1 MPDRSGGGAGVR
13 LRPAGRIR
21 RPAPA
26 RAPAAAR
33 VSAAARA
40 AGQATPFLPWLVAL
54 VALSLTVSLVYSR
67 YLFADSYYDL
77 YAGRY
82 IVQHGIPHR
91 NVVTV
96 VAHGAPWIDQ
106 QWLAHVLY
114 YAAWAAG
121 GYPAVAVLSSLVLT
135 SGFAV
140 LMLAMRGR
148 GVPPARA
155 FLWTCGTVI
164 VYLGNI
170 PIRAQSF
177 AYPLFALTLWL
188 VVADS
193 RAPRPRARTWLVLP
207 VLVLWANT
215 HGSVLIGAAMVA
227 LYAGYRAVLGGT
239 LPSRGQ
245 APGPHGPGTPRG
257 PARLPFPLHCAR
269 PASRQ
274 APSRVAVLRRAGPP
288 AVLGYLALGATA
300 AGSVLCTPYGT
311 GVIGY
316 YKSVNRV
323 GPALSH
329 YVTEWQRP
337 NPLYLVSMG
346 FFALLMAVVIAVAV
360 AWRRGTRPDPVLA
373 AIALGLL
380 VMALTAIRNQA
391 YFAFAGSLLAAGTLA
406 RSNAG
411 RAPALSQAFS
421 RLTAGILAAAAL
433 IATGLIA
440 TEPAR
445 KFESLVPVRAIDVA
459 AVLAARHPGAR
470 ILADEWSSP
479 PTLWLHPATFGRVG
493 YDARLEQFSVA
504 QLRAYA
510 TFLSARRPGWQDL
523 LRGYDIVVVNRKQ
536 HDWLGTALTRLSGWQ
551 VAYSS
556 RDGLVL
562 ERAGRQAAS

>member
-1 MPDRSGGGAGVR
+1 MPDRSAAAARVDLRSIGR
-13 LRPAGRIR
+13 IQRPA
-21 RPAPA
+21 A
-26 RAPAAAR
+26 APAAAEAA
-33 VSAAARA
+33 AAARA

-54 VALSLTVSLVYSR
+54 VALSLMVTSVYSR

-96 VAHGAPWIDQ
+96 IAHGAPWIDQ

-121 GYPAVAVLSSLVLT
+121 GYPALAVLSSLVLT

-140 LMLAMRGR
+140 LMLAMHGR

-188 VVADS
+188 VVTDS
-193 RAPRPRARTWLVLP
+193 RAPRLRARTWLVLP

-215 HGSVLIGAAMVA
+215 HGSVLIGAAMVT
-227 LYAGYRAVLGGT
+227 LYAGHRAV
-239 LPSRGQ
+239 
-245 APGPHGPGTPRG
+245 
-257 PARLPFPLHCAR
+257 
-269 PASRQ
+269 
-274 APSRVAVLRRAGPP
+274 VAVLRRAGPR
-288 AVLGYLALGATA
+288 AATGYLVLGAAG

-311 GVIGY
+311 GVTGY

-323 GPALSH
+323 APALSH

-346 FFALLMAVVIAVAV
+346 FFALLTAVAIAVAV

-373 AIALGLL
+373 GIALGLL

-406 RSNAG
+406 RSMPG
-411 RAPALSQAFS
+411 RPPALSQAFS
-421 RLTAGILAAAAL
+421 RVTAGILAAAAL

-440 TEPAR
+440 TEPAG
-445 KFESLVPVRAIDVA
+445 KFESLVPVRAIDIA
-459 AVLAARHPGAR
+459 AALAARHPGTR

-479 PTLWLHPATFGRVG
+479 PALWLHPATFGRVG
-493 YDARLEQFSVA
+493 YDARLEQFSVT

-510 TFLSARRPGWQDL
+510 TFLSARRTGWQDL
-523 LRGYDIVVVNRKQ
+523 LRGYDIVVVNRRQ
-536 HDWLGTALTRLSGWQ
+536 HDWLGTALTRLPGWR

-562 ERAGRQAAS
+562 ERAGRQAG

>member
-1 MPDRSGGGAGVR
+1 MADRSGGGVR
-13 LRPAGRIR
+13 LGLRPAGRIQ
-21 RPAPA
+21 
-26 RAPAAAR
+26 RA
-33 VSAAARA
+33 AAARA
-40 AGQATPFLPWLVAL
+40 AGRVTPFLPWLVAL
-54 VALSLTVSLVYSR
+54 VALNLTVSLVYSR

-82 IVQHGIPHR
+82 IVQHGIPHH
-91 NVVTV
+91 NVVTA
-96 VAHGAPWIDQ
+96 VAHGASWIDQ

-135 SGFAV
+135 SSFAV
-140 LMLAMRGR
+140 LALAMRSR

-193 RAPRPRARTWLVLP
+193 QAPRPRARTWLVLP

-227 LYAGYRAVLGGT
+227 LYAGYRAVLAWGDT
-239 LPSRGQ
+239 LP
-245 APGPHGPGTPRG
+245 A
-257 PARLPFPLHCAR
+257 
-269 PASRQ
+269 
-274 APSRVAVLRRAGPP
+274 
-288 AVLGYLALGATA
+288 LGYLALGA
-300 AGSVLCTPYGT
+300 AGAVSVLCTPYGT

-323 GPALSH
+323 APALSH

-337 NPLYLVSMG
+337 NPLYLVSIG
-346 FFALLMAVVIAVAV
+346 FFALLIACVVAVAV

-380 VMALTAIRNQA
+380 AMALTAIRNQA
-391 YFAFAGSLLAAGTLA
+391 YFAFAGSLLAADTLA
-406 RSNAG
+406 RSSAG

-421 RLTAGILAAAAL
+421 RVTAGVLAAAAL
-433 IATGLIA
+433 IGTGLIA
-440 TEPAR
+440 AEPAG
-445 KFESLVPVRAIDVA
+445 KFESPVPVRAIDVA
-459 AVLAARHPGAR
+459 AALAARHPGAR
-470 ILADEWSSP
+470 ILGDEWSSP
-479 PTLWLHPATFGRVG
+479 PMLWLHPATFGRVG

-504 QLRAYA
+504 ELRAYA
-510 TFLSARRPGWQDL
+510 TFLSARTPGWQRL
-523 LRGYDIVVVNRKQ
+523 LRGYDIVVVNCKQ
-536 HDWLGTALTRLSGWQ
+536 HDWLGTALTRLPGWQ
-551 VAYSS
+551 VAYSGH
-556 RDGLVL
+556 DGLVL
-562 ERAGRQAAS
+562 ERAGRQES

>member
-1 MPDRSGGGAGVR
+1 MPDRSGGGAGLG
-13 LRPAGRIR
+13 LRPVRRIQRPVAAG
-21 RPAPA
+21 
-26 RAPAAAR
+26 AAR
-33 VSAAARA
+33 DGS
-40 AGQATPFLPWLVAL
+40 PFLPWLVAA
-54 VALSLTVSLVYSR
+54 VALSLMVSLEYSR

-114 YAAWAAG
+114 YGAWAAG
-121 GYPAVAVLSSLVLT
+121 GYPAVALLSSLVLT

-140 LMLAMRGR
+140 LALAMRGR
-148 GVPPARA
+148 GVPPTRM
-155 FLWTCGTVI
+155 FGWTCAAI
-164 VYLGNI
+164 IAYLGNI
-170 PIRAQSF
+170 VIRAQSF

-193 RAPRPRARTWLVLP
+193 RAPRLRARTWLVLP

-215 HGSVLIGAAMVA
+215 HGSVLTGAAMVA
-227 LYAGYRAVLGGT
+227 LYAAYRAVAVRRGG
-239 LPSRGQ
+239 
-245 APGPHGPGTPRG
+245 PR
-257 PARLPFPLHCAR
+257 
-269 PASRQ
+269 
-274 APSRVAVLRRAGPP
+274 
-288 AVLGYLALGATA
+288 AVLGYLALGA
-300 AGSVLCTPYGT
+300 AGAMSVLCTPYGT

-323 GPALSH
+323 APALSH

-346 FFALLMAVVIAVAV
+346 FFALLMATVAAVAV

-373 AIALGLL
+373 AITLGLL
-380 VMALTAIRNQA
+380 AMALTAIRNQA
-391 YFAFAGSLLAAGTLA
+391 FFAFAGGLLAADTLA
-406 RSNAG
+406 RSSAG

-421 RLTAGILAAAAL
+421 RVIAGVLAAAAL
-433 IATGLIA
+433 LGAGLIA
-440 TEPAR
+440 TEPAG

-459 AVLAARHPGAR
+459 ATLAARHRGAR

-479 PTLWLHPATFGRVG
+479 PMLWLHPATFGRVG

-510 TFLSARRPGWQDL
+510 TFLSARRPGWQHL
-523 LRGYDIVVVNRKQ
+523 LRGYDVVVVNRKQ
-536 HDWLGTALTRLSGWQ
+536 HGWLGTALTGLPGWPEVYSG
-551 VAYSS
+551 

-562 ERAGRQAAS
+562 ERSGRRDG

>member
-1 MPDRSGGGAGVR
+1 MPDRSGGGAGVS
-13 LRPAGRIR
+13 LRPAGRIQ
-21 RPAPA
+21 RP
-26 RAPAAAR
+26 
-33 VSAAARA
+33 AAARA

-193 RAPRPRARTWLVLP
+193 RAPRLQPRTWLALP

-215 HGSVLIGAAMVA
+215 HGSVLIGAAMVG
-227 LYAGYRAVLGGT
+227 LYAGYRAVVT
-239 LPSRGQ
+239 
-245 APGPHGPGTPRG
+245 
-257 PARLPFPLHCAR
+257 
-269 PASRQ
+269 
-274 APSRVAVLRRAGPP
+274 VLRRAGPR
-288 AVLGYLALGATA
+288 AVLGYLALGA
-300 AGSVLCTPYGT
+300 AGAVSVLCTPYGT

-323 GPALSH
+323 APALSH

-346 FFALLMAVVIAVAV
+346 FFALLIAVVIAIAV

-406 RSNAG
+406 RSSAG
-411 RAPALSQAFS
+411 RSPALSQAFS
-421 RLTAGILAAAAL
+421 RVTAGVLAAAAL

-440 TEPAR
+440 TEPAG

-459 AVLAARHPGAR
+459 AALAARHPGAR

-493 YDARLEQFSVA
+493 YDARLEQFSVS

-536 HDWLGTALTRLSGWQ
+536 HDWLGTALTRLPGWQ

-556 RDGLVL
+556 RAGLVL
-562 ERAGRQAAS
+562 ERAS

>member
-1 MPDRSGGGAGVR
+1 MPDLSGGGVS
-13 LRPAGRIR
+13 LWPAGRIE

-26 RAPAAAR
+26 PAAR
-33 VSAAARA
+33 RGS
-40 AGQATPFLPWLVAL
+40 PFLPWLVAL
-54 VALSLTVSLVYSR
+54 VALSLVVSLEYSR
-67 YLFADSYYDL
+67 YLFD
-77 YAGRY
+77 GRY

-121 GYPAVAVLSSLVLT
+121 GYPAVALLSSLVLT

-140 LMLAMRGR
+140 LALAMRSR
-148 GVPPARA
+148 GVPPTRM
-155 FLWTCGTVI
+155 FGWTCAVI
-164 VYLGNI
+164 VVYLGNI
-170 PIRAQSF
+170 VIRAQSF

-193 RAPRPRARTWLVLP
+193 RAPRLRARTWLVLP

-227 LYAGYRAVLGGT
+227 LYAAYRAVAVRRGG
-239 LPSRGQ
+239 
-245 APGPHGPGTPRG
+245 PR
-257 PARLPFPLHCAR
+257 
-269 PASRQ
+269 
-274 APSRVAVLRRAGPP
+274 
-288 AVLGYLALGATA
+288 AVLGYLALGA
-300 AGSVLCTPYGT
+300 AGAVSVLCTPYGT

-323 GPALSH
+323 APALSH

-337 NPLYLVSMG
+337 DPLYLVSMG
-346 FFALLMAVVIAVAV
+346 FFVLLIACVIAVAV

-391 YFAFAGSLLAAGTLA
+391 FFAFAGSLLAADTLA
-406 RSNAG
+406 RSSAG

-421 RLTAGILAAAAL
+421 RITAGVLAAAAL
-433 IATGLIA
+433 IGAGLIA
-440 TEPAR
+440 TEPAG
-445 KFESLVPVRAIDVA
+445 KFESLGPVRAIDVA
-459 AVLAARHPGAR
+459 AALAARHPGAR

-479 PTLWLHPATFGRVG
+479 PMLWLHPAAFGRVG
-493 YDARLEQFSVA
+493 YDARLEQFSEA

-510 TFLSARRPGWQDL
+510 TFLSARRPGWQHL
-523 LRGYDIVVVNRKQ
+523 LRGYDLVVVNRKQ
-536 HDWLGTALTRLSGWQ
+536 HGWLGTALTRLPGWQ
-551 VAYSS
+551 VAYSGH
-556 RDGLVL
+556 DGLVL
-562 ERAGRQAAS
+562 ERAGRQDG

>member
-1 MPDRSGGGAGVR
+1 MPDRSGGGAGLG
-13 LRPAGRIR
+13 LRPVRRIQR
-21 RPAPA
+21 
-26 RAPAAAR
+26 PAAAEAVR
-33 VSAAARA
+33 DGS
-40 AGQATPFLPWLVAL
+40 PFPPWLVAA
-54 VALSLTVSLVYSR
+54 VALSLMVSLGYSR

-114 YAAWAAG
+114 YGAWAAG
-121 GYPAVAVLSSLVLT
+121 GYPAVALLSSLVLT

-140 LMLAMRGR
+140 LALAMRSR
-148 GVPPARA
+148 GVPPTRM
-155 FLWTCGTVI
+155 FGWTCAAII

-170 PIRAQSF
+170 VIRAQSF

-193 RAPRPRARTWLVLP
+193 RAPRLRARTWLVLP
-207 VLVLWANT
+207 LLVLWANT

-227 LYAGYRAVLGGT
+227 LYAAYR
-239 LPSRGQ
+239 S
-245 APGPHGPGTPRG
+245 
-257 PARLPFPLHCAR
+257 
-269 PASRQ
+269 
-274 APSRVAVLRRAGPP
+274 VAVRRGGPR
-288 AVLGYLALGATA
+288 AVLGYLALGA
-300 AGSVLCTPYGT
+300 AGAMSVLCTPYGT
-311 GVIGY
+311 RVIGY

-323 GPALSH
+323 APALSH

-346 FFALLMAVVIAVAV
+346 FFALLMATVVAVAV

-373 AIALGLL
+373 AITLGLL

-391 YFAFAGSLLAAGTLA
+391 FFAFAGSLLAADTLA
-406 RSNAG
+406 RSSAG
-411 RAPALSQAFS
+411 GAPVLSQAFS
-421 RLTAGILAAAAL
+421 RVIAGVLAAAAL
-433 IATGLIA
+433 LGAGLIA
-440 TEPAR
+440 TEPAG

-459 AVLAARHPGAR
+459 ATLAARHPGAR

-479 PTLWLHPATFGRVG
+479 PMLWLHPATFGRVG

-510 TFLSARRPGWQDL
+510 TFLSARRPGWRHL
-523 LRGYDIVVVNRKQ
+523 LRGYDVVVVNRKQ
-536 HDWLGTALTRLSGWQ
+536 HGWLGTALTGLPGWQ
-551 VAYSS
+551 EVYSG

-562 ERAGRQAAS
+562 ERSGHRDG

>member
-1 MPDRSGGGAGVR
+1 MAERPGGGLGVG
-13 LRPAGRIR
+13 LRPAGRI
-21 RPAPA
+21 PG
-26 RAPAAAR
+26 AAT
-33 VSAAARA
+33 ARA
-40 AGQATPFLPWLVAL
+40 AGQGTPFLPWLVAL

-121 GYPAVAVLSSLVLT
+121 GYPAVAVLSSGVLT
-135 SGFAV
+135 SSFAV
-140 LMLAMRGR
+140 LALTMRSR

-155 FLWTCGTVI
+155 FGWTCGAVI

-193 RAPRPRARTWLVLP
+193 RAPRLRARTWLVLP

-215 HGSVLIGAAMVA
+215 HGSVLIGAALVA
-227 LYAGYRAVLGGT
+227 LYAGYRAV
-239 LPSRGQ
+239 
-245 APGPHGPGTPRG
+245 
-257 PARLPFPLHCAR
+257 
-269 PASRQ
+269 
-274 APSRVAVLRRAGPP
+274 VAALRRAGPQ
-288 AVLGYLALGATA
+288 AVLGYLALGAA
-300 AGSVLCTPYGT
+300 GAGSVLCTPYGT

-323 GPALSH
+323 APALGH

-346 FFALLMAVVIAVAV
+346 FFALLIATVIAVAV

-391 YFAFAGSLLAAGTLA
+391 YFAFAGSLLAADTLA

-411 RAPALSQAFS
+411 RAPALSEAFS
-421 RLTAGILAAAAL
+421 RVTAGILTAAAL
-433 IATGLIA
+433 IGTGLIA
-440 TEPAR
+440 TEPAG
-445 KFESLVPVRAIDVA
+445 KFESLVPVRAIGVA
-459 AVLAARHPGAR
+459 AALAAHHPGDR

-479 PTLWLHPATFGRVG
+479 PMLWLHPATFGRVG

-504 QLRAYA
+504 QLSAYA
-510 TFLSARRPGWQDL
+510 TFLSARQPGWQHL
-523 LRGYDIVVVNRKQ
+523 LRGYRIVVVNRKQ
-536 HDWLGTALTRLSGWQ
+536 HGWLGTALTRLPGWQ
-551 VAYSS
+551 VAYSG

-562 ERAGRQAAS
+562 ERAGRTGG

>member
-1 MPDRSGGGAGVR
+1 MGDRPDGGIGLG
-13 LRPAGRIR
+13 LRPAGHDQEPAGPGGP
-21 RPAPA
+21 RPG
-26 RAPAAAR
+26 
-33 VSAAARA
+33 S
-40 AGQATPFLPWLVAL
+40 PFLPWLVAL
-54 VALSLTVSLVYSR
+54 VALSLVVSLEYSR

-82 IVQHGIPHR
+82 IVQHGIPHW

-106 QWLAHVLY
+106 QWLAQVIY
-114 YAAWAAG
+114 YGAWAAG
-121 GYPAVAVLSSLVLT
+121 GYPAVALLSSLVLT

-140 LMLAMRGR
+140 LALLLHSR
-148 GVPPARA
+148 GVPPTRM
-155 FLWTCGTVI
+155 FGWTCAAII

-170 PIRAQSF
+170 VIRAQSF

-193 RAPRPRARTWLVLP
+193 RAPRLRARTWLVLP

-227 LYAGYRAVLGGT
+227 LYAGYRAV
-239 LPSRGQ
+239 
-245 APGPHGPGTPRG
+245 
-257 PARLPFPLHCAR
+257 
-269 PASRQ
+269 
-274 APSRVAVLRRAGPP
+274 AVRRAGQR
-288 AVLGYLALGATA
+288 AVLGYLALGAA
-300 AGSVLCTPYGT
+300 SALSVLCTPYGT

-323 GPALSH
+323 APALSH

-346 FFALLMAVVIAVAV
+346 FFALLIATVIAVAV

-380 VMALTAIRNQA
+380 VLALTAIRNQA
-391 YFAFAGSLLAAGTLA
+391 FFAFAGSLLAADTLA

-411 RAPALSQAFS
+411 RAPALSRAFS
-421 RLTAGILAAAAL
+421 RATAAVLAVAAL
-433 IATGLIA
+433 IGIGLIA
-440 TEPAR
+440 AEPAS
-445 KFESLVPVRAIDVA
+445 KFESLVPVRAIGA
-459 AVLAARHPGAR
+459 AAALAARHPGAR

-479 PTLWLHPATFGRVG
+479 PMLWLHPATFGRVA
-493 YDARLEQFSVA
+493 YDARLEQYSVA

-510 TFLSARRPGWQDL
+510 TFLSARRPGWQRL
-523 LRGYDIVVVNRKQ
+523 LRGYDLVVVNRKQ
-536 HDWLGTALTRLSGWQ
+536 HQWLATALVRLPGWQ
-551 VAYSS
+551 VAYNG

-562 ERAGRQAAS
+562 KRAAGQPG